1 MTRGNLL
8 LVEEG
13 RRESVLAGSRL
24 RHPRRRQRRRQHHRP
39 ANLYDNETSFITYA
53 TFREVD
59 ASQGAITDDP
69 PAIKLRL
76 VSARRKLADA
86 RSRRAPPPFL
96 RDQEVAE
103 SPEDPDDKELVCM
116 GVLMSIYIHK

>member
-1 MTRGNLL
+1 MSWLARDSATLAAASAAASTTVRQTCTTMKRLL
-8 LVEEG
+8 LLTSPG
-13 RRESVLAGSRL
+13 
-24 RHPRRRQRRRQHHRP
+24 P
-39 ANLYDNETSFITYA
+39 AA
-53 TFREVD
+53 FREVD

-69 PAIKLRL
+69 PTIKLRL

-116 GVLMSIYIHK
+116 GVLVSIYIYP